1 MAAHSEDDMR
11 RTIFELFAKSPFG
24 PLQDHMR
31 KALECANL
39 IPDLFRALEDGEDE
53 KFKELSELI
62 EKKEFEAD
70 TIKNDIRGDLPKT
83 IFTPVD
89 RRDLLE
95 ILAIQDSISDVAE
108 DVMVLLNMKKLNI
121 SENMRNELW
130 AFIGQVMKTLDQ
142 FGRVGEELDELME
155 ASFGGAEA
163 GKVTEMIDSLG
174 KEEYEADRLQH
185 ALLKKLLSMEDEL
198 GALDIVMWMKV
209 LKAVG
214 DIANNAEKTANRI
227 RLFLSK

>member
-1 MAAHSEDDMR
+1 MR

-70 TIKNDIRGDLPKT
+70 TIKNSIRGDLPKT

-108 DVMVLLNMKKLNI
+108 DVMVLLNMKQLVI

-130 AFIGQVMKTLDQ
+130 GFVGQVMKTLDQ
-142 FGRVGEELDELME
+142 FGRIGEELDELME

-163 GKVTEMIDSLG
+163 GKVMEMIDNLG
-174 KEEYEADRLQH
+174 QEEYEADRLQH

-198 GALDIVMWMKV
+198 GVLDIVMWMKV

-214 DIANNAEKTANRI
+214 DMANNAEKTANRI

>member
-1 MAAHSEDDMR
+1 MR

-31 KALECANL
+31 KVLECARL

-53 KFKELSELI
+53 KFQELSKRI
-62 EKKEFEAD
+62 QKKEYAAD
-70 TIKNDIRGDLPKT
+70 QIKNGIRGDLPKT

-108 DVMVLLNMKKLNI
+108 DVMVLLNMKKLTVH
-121 SENMRNELW
+121 EKMRNELW
-130 AFIGQVMKTLDQ
+130 AFVGQVMKTLEQ

-163 GKVTEMIDSLG
+163 GKVNEMIDNLG
-174 KEEYEADRLQH
+174 QEEYEADRLQH
-185 ALLKKLLSMEDEL
+185 DLLRKLLSMENEL
-198 GALDIVMWMKV
+198 GTLDIVMWMKV
-209 LKAVG
+209 LQAVG
-214 DIANNAEKTANRI
+214 DIANNAERTANRI

>member
-1 MAAHSEDDMR
+1 MR

-53 KFKELSELI
+53 KFKELSDLI
-62 EKKEFEAD
+62 QKKEFEAD
-70 TIKNDIRGDLPKT
+70 TIKNNIRGDLPKT

-163 GKVTEMIDSLG
+163 GKVTEMIDNLG

>member
-1 MAAHSEDDMR
+1 MR

-53 KFKELSELI
+53 KFKEVSELI

>member
-1 MAAHSEDDMR
+1 MR

-53 KFKELSELI
+53 KFKDLSDLI
-62 EKKEFEAD
+62 QKKEFEAD
-70 TIKNDIRGDLPKT
+70 TIKNNIRGDLPKT

>member
-1 MAAHSEDDMR
+1 MR

-70 TIKNDIRGDLPKT
+70 TIKNSIRGDLPKT

-108 DVMVLLNMKKLNI
+108 DVMVLLNMKKLTI

-130 AFIGQVMKTLDQ
+130 GFIGQVMKTLDQ

-163 GKVTEMIDSLG
+163 GKVTEMIDNLG
-174 KEEYEADRLQH
+174 QEEYEADRLQH
-185 ALLKKLLSMEDEL
+185 TLLKKLLSMEDEL

-214 DIANNAEKTANRI
+214 DMANNAEKTANRI

>member
-1 MAAHSEDDMR
+1 MR

-31 KALECANL
+31 KVLECANL

-70 TIKNDIRGDLPKT
+70 TIKNSIRGDLPKT

-108 DVMVLLNMKKLNI
+108 DVMVLLNMKKLTI

-130 AFIGQVMKTLDQ
+130 GFVGQVMKTLDQ
-142 FGRVGEELDELME
+142 FGRIGEELDELME

-163 GKVTEMIDSLG
+163 GKVMEMIDNLG
-174 KEEYEADRLQH
+174 QEEYEADRLQH
-185 ALLKKLLSMEDEL
+185 TLLKKLLSMEDEL

-214 DIANNAEKTANRI
+214 DMANNAEKTANRI

>member
-1 MAAHSEDDMR
+1 MR

-31 KALECANL
+31 KVLECVRL
-39 IPDLFRALEDGEDE
+39 IPDLFKALEDGDDTR
-53 KFKELSELI
+53 FKELSDLI
-62 EKKEFEAD
+62 QQKEFEAD

-95 ILAIQDSISDVAE
+95 ILSIQDSISDVAE
-108 DVMVLLNMKKLNI
+108 DVMVLLNMKKFTVPENI
-121 SENMRNELW
+121 KVELW
-130 AFIGQVMKTLDQ
+130 GFIDQVMKTVDH
-142 FGRVGEELDELME
+142 FGTIGEELDELME

-163 GKVTEMIDSLG
+163 AKVMEMIDNLG
-174 KEEYEADRLQH
+174 QEEYEADRLQH

-198 GALDIVMWMKV
+198 GALNIVMWMKI
-209 LKAVG
+209 LQALG